1 MGGKAGVA
9 PRALFEAIRQGAGGR
24 RRTYDALIDQFL
36 PDNYDPPAFAL
47 RLAHKDVSLATA
59 LAREVGVPM
68 RLSNLALEEMTEAL
82 NRGWA
87 QKDSRIS
94 MMLQQER
101 AGVKIAVDPEALR
114 RALDADTTTAIVPK
128 PK

>member
-1 MGGKAGVA
+1 VKAGVD
-9 PRALFEAIRQGAGGR
+9 PLALFEAIRQGAGGR

-68 RLSNLALEEMTEAL
+68 RLSNLTLEEMTEAM
-82 NRGWA
+82 NRGWS
-87 QKDSRIS
+87 QKDSRIVL
-94 MMLQQER
+94 MLQQER
-101 AGVKIAVDPEALR
+101 AGVKIAVDRGALR
-114 RALDADTTTAIVPK
+114 RSLENDPTAATVPK
-128 PK
+128 V